1 MIMEISAEGVRSGD
15 ERIIARVIS
24 QVENQRQ
31 QVFPL
36 LKELYRSTELAYL
49 VGITGPPGSGKST
62 LVEKL
67 VLSWTAEEEKVAV
80 IAIDPSS
87 EFSGGA
93 LLGDRIRMGKIST
106 EKNVFIRSMAT
117 RGYLGGLNPAIFD
130 TVVVLSAAGY
140 QKVVIETVGVGQNEI
155 DIVRLADTTLVVT
168 VPEAGDEIQT
178 FKAGLMEAGDIFV
191 LNKADQPTASRMEL
205 ILKQMLEMNDSENH
219 SSDNSNWEVPIVKTV
234 GTEGEGIEELRR
246 AVMQHRDFLSRSR
259 KERYNHSRVIRNHV
273 VHLMEEFLRNHY
285 IDPLLESSAFQEILA
300 GISARKTDPYTAVEQ
315 LLKSFNKEQGKHEN

>member
-259 KERYNHSRVIRNHV
+259 KERYNRSRVIRNHV

>member
-140 QKVVIETVGVGQNEI
+140 QKVVIETVGGGQNEI